1 MTKTQKELKQHKI
14 LQKQI
19 TKTGKQT
26 EKEAQHQSIITQK
39 QIVAR
44 RHPAESLGIKQPPHA
59 RGVHATP
66 HEDGGEYPNGCT
78 ETRNY
83 GPISDNGE
91 RQSVLGRTLETYM
104 RKSNL
109 VRI

>member
-1 MTKTQKELKQHKI
+1 MVSRV
-14 LQKQI
+14 
-19 TKTGKQT
+19 TGRNVRD
-26 EKEAQHQSIITQK
+26 EARSSTTSFDLLAPTHQENA
-39 QIVAR
+39 VEMDR

-83 GPISDNGE
+83 GPINDNGE
-91 RQSVLGRTLETYM
+91 RQSVLARTLETYM